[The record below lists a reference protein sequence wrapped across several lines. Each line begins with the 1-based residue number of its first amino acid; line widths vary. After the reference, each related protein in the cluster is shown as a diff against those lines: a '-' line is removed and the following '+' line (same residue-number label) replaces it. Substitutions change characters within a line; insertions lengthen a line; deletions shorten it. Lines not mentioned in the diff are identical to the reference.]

1 MSSPLVFVP
10 TTTYNYGEFVKQDI
24 ESILSQDFPV
34 GKILCEAGF
43 TDLQVLSAAE
53 SRVAAWGSIHLDT
66 EPDGSVYKP
75 DSLYMEATR

>member
-1 MSSPLVFVP
+1 MRVTVLVD
-10 TTTYNYGEFVKQDI
+10 TYNYGHFI
-24 ESILSQDFPV
+24 EEAIDSVLAQDFPL
-34 GKILCEAGF
+34 GKVLCEAGF
-43 TDLQVLSAAE
+43 TDPQVLSAAE